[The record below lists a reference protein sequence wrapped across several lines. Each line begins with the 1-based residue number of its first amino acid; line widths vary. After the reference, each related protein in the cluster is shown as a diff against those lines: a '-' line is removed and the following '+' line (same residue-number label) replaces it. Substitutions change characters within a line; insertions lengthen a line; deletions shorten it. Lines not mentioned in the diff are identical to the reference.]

1 MDGSVLIPIA
11 PHQGRR
17 DMEEL
22 KIEYVDI
29 EKIKENEYNPKKMT
43 AKEAEELEKSITQFG
58 IVDPLI
64 ANSAKGREGILI
76 GGHQR
81 LMVYRK
87 RGIAKIPIVW
97 VNIPDL
103 EKEREL
109 CLRLSKSVG
118 SWDYDLLVN
127 FSEEELLRV
136 GFEDEEL
143 EMRFNIDDVSD
154 EDTYDIET
162 KIESIKVPTTKPGD
176 LWKLGNHRLYC
187 GDSTKIEDIKILMDE
202 RGADMVFTD
211 PPYNVNYS
219 GQGKLGGIKNDGIIC
234 HYTGYN

>member
-1 MDGSVLIPIA
+1 
-11 PHQGRR
+11 
-17 DMEEL
+17 MEEL

-29 EKIKENEYNPKKMT
+29 ERIKPNEYNPKKMT

-87 RGIAKIPIVW
+87 IKIAKIPIVW

-176 LWKLGNHRLYC
+176 LEAG
-187 GDSTKIEDIKILMDE
+187 E
-202 RGADMVFTD
+202 
-211 PPYNVNYS
+211 P
-219 GQGKLGGIKNDGIIC
+219 
-234 HYTGYN
+234 